1 MSLART
7 LQHLLPD
14 GAAWRTTADKLLR
27 RLFAGLAEEPGAIVG
42 FVDDVYDDLLP
53 QTTRELEAWEKQFA
67 LRGIGTDQERRDI
80 LEATWQA
87 TGGQSP
93 RYLQDVLQ
101 GAGFDLYVHEWWSS
115 GPPYVARDP
124 RSYTN
129 EPLIGTVQCG
139 EPLAQCGEPTALANA
154 FLVNEPGYIVNLT
167 LQPTAPPPVPDD
179 SSKWPFFVYVCG
191 EVFGTIVDIQ
201 ATRRAEL
208 EELLLKHF
216 PAHLWIVT
224 LVNYVDSRITL
235 QNDPRVTLGGDV
247 RVTL

>member
-14 GAAWRTTADKLLR
+14 GAAWRSTIDKLLR
-27 RLFAGLAEEPGAIVG
+27 RLFAGLVGEPEAIVQ
-42 FVDDVYDDLLP
+42 FVDDITDDLYP
-53 QTTRELEAWEKQFA
+53 QTTRELEAWETQFG
-67 LRGIGTDQERRDI
+67 LRGYGTEQERRDI

-129 EPLIGTVQCG
+129 QPLIGTVQCG
-139 EPLAQCGEPTALANA
+139 EPLAQCGEETALANA
-154 FLVNEPGYIVNLT
+154 FLANEPGYIVNLT
-167 LQPTAPPPVPDD
+167 LQPAAPPPVPSD
-179 SSKWPFFVYVCG
+179 SSRWPFFVYVCG
-191 EVFGTIVDIQ
+191 ATFGTVVDIESN
-201 ATRRAEL
+201 RRAEL

-224 LVNYVDSRITL
+224 LINWVDSRITL
-235 QNDPRVTLGGDV
+235 QSEPRITLAGDV